1 MDCNFPSRVVQKGPS
16 KLRTG
21 GGMVVFKV
29 GFVLFVWVFF
39 LLTRLHECH
48 KTTTKKNEGILGYN
62 GW

>member
-1 MDCNFPSRVVQKGPS
+1 MDCNFPSTVVQERPS

-21 GGMVVFKV
+21 GKKGCFQGWLCVC
-29 GFVLFVWVFF
+29 LFFS

-48 KTTTKKNEGILGYN
+48 KTTIKKNEGILGGN